1 MVFCIRADSEKNE
14 IVLVRNCLRES
25 GIKDPQSC
33 MTWEKQI
40 FCPVGGVFWR
50 DYRNVI
56 ATVL

>member
-40 FCPVGGVFWR
+40 FVRWAVFSGV
-50 DYRNVI
+50 I
-56 ATVL
+56 IGM